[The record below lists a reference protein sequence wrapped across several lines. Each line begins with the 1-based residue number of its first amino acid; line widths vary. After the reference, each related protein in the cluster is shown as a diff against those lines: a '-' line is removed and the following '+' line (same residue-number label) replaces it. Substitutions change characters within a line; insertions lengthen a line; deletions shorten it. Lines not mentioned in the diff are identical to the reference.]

1 MHAWMKRHNG
11 FLEDSEDWFS
21 RVLAS
26 YPEQMQCGRGCAL
39 CCHGLFDIS
48 FVDALVVADGFGRL
62 SAPHQKQV
70 YDRARIVQ
78 AVVERETPDLASPF
92 FLQGLPESHVDR
104 IVEAARSPRCP
115 LLGDQDEC
123 LVYEFRP
130 LACRLEGAPM
140 IDLRDGPFGDW
151 CELNFRQGLPPGAA
165 EVLARDYYSI
175 QAAEDTSNEVM
186 TDLLLGRRDPE
197 VTVFIPSVITEY
209 TSFWHSLSAA
219 ASM

>member
-48 FVDALVVADGFGRL
+48 FVE
-62 SAPHQKQV
+62 V
-70 YDRARIVQ
+70 YARARIVQ

-123 LVYEFRP
+123 LVYQSRP

-219 ASM
+219 ARM